1 MAPGSQPSGSVP
13 CYCYMNGDPAPELVF
28 EQTGNRRVVHHTA
41 YLQHLLS
48 EAGS

>member
-1 MAPGSQPSGSVP
+1 
-13 CYCYMNGDPAPELVF
+13 MNGGPAPELVF

-41 YLQHLLS
+41 HLQHLLS